1 MNKIFF
7 SFLFYIFALGLVKGE
22 PIKLATT
29 TSTENSGLLKV
40 IIPYF
45 EKRTGNVVH
54 VLAVGTGQA
63 LRMGQD
69 GNVDVVLV
77 HAPKEEMRFV
87 DAGYGLNR
95 RSIMFNDFVIVGP
108 DNDPAKIQGQHDV
121 MESLHNIAQGKYLF
135 VSRGDDS
142 GTHKKEVHL
151 WKKAKLKPD
160 LSWYREVGQGMGRVL
175 QMANELNA
183 YTITDRG
190 TWLVMRSKLS
200 LKLYVEGDSL
210 LFNPYSVIAVNPE
223 RYPTINYLGAMSL
236 IAWLTSVEGQNLIK
250 NFRMKGQPLFF
261 PTAINN

>member
-7 SFLFYIFALGLVKGE
+7 PFLFYIFVVGLVKGE

-121 MESLHNIAQGKYLF
+121 LKSP
-135 VSRGDDS
+135 VSY
-142 GTHKKEVHL
+142 THL
-151 WKKAKLKPD
+151 KLPTN
-160 LSWYREVGQGMGRVL
+160 REV
-175 QMANELNA
+175 
-183 YTITDRG
+183 
-190 TWLVMRSKLS
+190 
-200 LKLYVEGDSL
+200 
-210 LFNPYSVIAVNPE
+210 
-223 RYPTINYLGAMSL
+223 
-236 IAWLTSVEGQNLIK
+236 
-250 NFRMKGQPLFF
+250 
-261 PTAINN
+261 